1 MANSLKRGMG
11 FWGLISMGVGG
22 VIGSSWIYTN
32 SQFFKQ
38 YGAGGEIFGL
48 SLASVLAVLISLSFA
63 ELSTIFPES
72 GGEVVYGYAAFGKKG
87 ALFAGWALL
96 GSYISILAF
105 YVTASSFLISTI
117 FPEIATGPYYTF
129 AGVKVYLIEL
139 AIGIA
144 FTVSVFVINYFGAK
158 LTGNVQI
165 VLMALLIFLGVVII
179 VVGMAKGR
187 PSNFLPAFTDKQPV
201 FSSIFR
207 FSLPAMT
214 FLTGWESVAILA
226 EETNIPKRKIGI
238 VVILSIVI
246 SAFFYILVLLSS
258 AWIFPWEKTATMQ
271 MGTIDAFKAAGYP
284 VLSIFAYLVSF
295 LGLVTAFLTLFTA
308 APRLIFSLARGNIL
322 PKAFAKVHPK
332 YGTPTNA
339 LWLVLALVLGLGWI
353 GKGALVYFLDM
364 GGFSIALAWSFD
376 AFCLLKIR
384 LKYPDINGGFR
395 NKHLILPM
403 IGGIFALSIAIF
415 TIIPGTPVSL
425 VWPYEYVILGIWCV
439 LGLGSCFI
447 KGHELSVSEDLL
459 GNSIENMMIDK
470 NHITR
475 KGES

>member
-1 MANSLKRGMG
+1 MASSLKHSMG

-48 SLASVLAVLISLSFA
+48 LVASILAVLISLSFA

-72 GGEVVYGYAAFGKKG
+72 GGEVVYGYVAFGKKG

-105 YVTASSFLISTI
+105 YVTASSYLISTI
-117 FPEIATGPYYTF
+117 FPGIATGPYYTF
-129 AGVKVYLIEL
+129 AGVKVYFIEL
-139 AIGIA
+139 AIGVA
-144 FTVSVFVINYFGAK
+144 FTVSVFVINYLGAK

-165 VLMALLIFLGVVII
+165 ILMALLIFLGVVII
-179 VVGMAKGR
+179 AVGILRGQ
-187 PSNFLPAFTDKQPV
+187 PSNFLPSFTDKQPV
-201 FSSIFR
+201 ISSILR

-246 SAFFYILVLLSS
+246 SAIFYIGVLLSS
-258 AWIFPWEKTATMQ
+258 AWIFPWEKTANMQ

-284 VLSIFAYLVSF
+284 IISTFAYLVSF

-308 APRLIFSLARGNIL
+308 APRLIFSLARANIL
-322 PKAFAKVHPK
+322 PKPLAKIHPK

-339 LWLVLALVLGLGWI
+339 LWLVLILVLGLGWI

-364 GGFSIALAWSFD
+364 GGFSIALAWSFST
-376 AFCLLKIR
+376 FCLLKIR
-384 LKYPDINGGFR
+384 SKHPDINGGFK
-395 NKHLILPM
+395 NKHLLLPT
-403 IGGIFALSIAIF
+403 IGGISALCIALF
-415 TIIPGTPVSL
+415 TIIPGTPASL
-425 VWPYEYVILGIWCV
+425 VWPYEYIILGIWIIIGFASYF
-439 LGLGSCFI
+439 L
-447 KGHELSVSEDLL
+447 KGHNNPVSEDFL
-459 GNSIENMMIDK
+459 GNQIEYSTDLK
-470 NHITR
+470 NSVER
-475 KGES
+475 KGEM